1 MRHRVGA
8 WWCMFEMFNVTWSW
22 VPIGC
27 PWRLLMTSQPKLAK
41 ISQKRSEHRYARMI
55 SHDTLW
61 YCNILHDM
69 PEIVWIRVTCHI
81 FVCLWQSAEIVLCW
95 CHCWIFHSRW
105 WWYMMI
111 LLEFNN
117 VAICHYFQ
125 FSSVLYPLTFH
136 PFWPHQSDPASLSI
150 MPLSFWRNRCSR
162 LLLLMWGQLG
172 QL

>member
-1 MRHRVGA
+1 MLSYVYHADHCWSMRHRVGA

-81 FVCLWQSAEIVLCW
+81 FVCLWQSAKIVLCW
-95 CHCWIFHSRW
+95 CHCWIFQSRW
-105 WWYMMI
+105 IWWYYWSSTMLPYVIISNFLPSYI
-111 LLEFNN
+111 L
-117 VAICHYFQ
+117 
-125 FSSVLYPLTFH
+125 
-136 PFWPHQSDPASLSI
+136 WPSIRSDHINRTLPASA
-150 MPLSFWRNRCSR
+150 
-162 LLLLMWGQLG
+162 
-172 QL
+172 